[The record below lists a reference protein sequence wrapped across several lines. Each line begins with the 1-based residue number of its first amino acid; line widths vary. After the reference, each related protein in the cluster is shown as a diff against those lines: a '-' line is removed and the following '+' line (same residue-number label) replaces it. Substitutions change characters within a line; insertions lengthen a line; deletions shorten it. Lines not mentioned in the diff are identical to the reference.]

1 MRGPRRRHR
10 SIRPLAGDL
19 RKRFQITIVLAVLVG
34 GATGAVVAGIEK
46 LINDDTWGT
55 VATSSSWWII
65 FLPTAG
71 LIASSLLLHRTKE
84 RSAETTEGYIRVF
97 HDPQGRIR
105 LRSVPFRLAASIS
118 TIAAGGSMGLEGP
131 SIYLGAAIGD
141 AVERRARGWVLAE
154 DRKVLLVVGA
164 AAGIA
169 AIFKAPVTGIVFALE
184 VPYRDDLARRAL
196 IPAIFAAASSYVV
209 FVSIAGTHA
218 LFAITAAPL
227 RLVDLAGA
235 LLVGLAC
242 GLGARLF
249 IRVYR
254 TALRAARRLPYA
266 VRPVVGGVVLIGIG
280 AASLAAFHKPFALG
294 PGYEAIG
301 RAARGQIGPWLLLAL
316 LAMKIV
322 GTTATAS
329 GNGVGGLFFPSVL
342 MGAALGGAVGHA
354 LPGPASLFAV
364 VGIAA
369 FLGGSYK
376 VPLAGVAFV
385 AEATGA
391 PGYII
396 PGLIGAAVGYIASGR
411 GSLSHRQRYRRV
423 VDLDTRL
430 DGSVSDVMSRDWVE
444 VPSSVSLRDFTNT
457 YAIEA
462 KARTVPVVDDG
473 SFIGMVTMSSLADVP
488 PERWSEVPVADVM
501 RTDVPALALDESLRS
516 ALARMRDA
524 DVERAAVLRDGKIVG
539 MFQPSDVVRFE
550 QLLDT
555 LDEAEHRGLEA

>member
-1 MRGPRRRHR
+1 GARRDDTRCRDPAGRCNGGGRPRVVRPTRPQRVSGSGGRMRHRNRFAQRCDPGRGRADRPRDVDREHGRRDRLAGRHAARHVEHHAARRSGSCACRRRCRAACRHLYSNRRPEGAHAAAGARAASARLAPRPQAKRCSGIGLRGPRRRHR

-105 LRSVPFRLAASIS
+105 LRSVPFR
-118 TIAAGGSMGLEGP
+118 P
-131 SIYLGAAIGD
+131 
-141 AVERRARGWVLAE
+141 
-154 DRKVLLVVGA
+154 
-164 AAGIA
+164 
-169 AIFKAPVTGIVFALE
+169 
-184 VPYRDDLARRAL
+184 
-196 IPAIFAAASSYVV
+196 AASSYVV

-342 MGAALGGAVGHA
+342 MGAALGGAVGH
-354 LPGPASLFAV
+354 
-364 VGIAA
+364 
-369 FLGGSYK
+369 
-376 VPLAGVAFV
+376 
-385 AEATGA
+385 
-391 PGYII
+391 
-396 PGLIGAAVGYIASGR
+396 
-411 GSLSHRQRYRRV
+411 
-423 VDLDTRL
+423 
-430 DGSVSDVMSRDWVE
+430 
-444 VPSSVSLRDFTNT
+444 
-457 YAIEA
+457 
-462 KARTVPVVDDG
+462 
-473 SFIGMVTMSSLADVP
+473 
-488 PERWSEVPVADVM
+488 
-501 RTDVPALALDESLRS
+501 
-516 ALARMRDA
+516 
-524 DVERAAVLRDGKIVG
+524 
-539 MFQPSDVVRFE
+539 
-550 QLLDT
+550 
-555 LDEAEHRGLEA
+555 